1 MDSEVFKRS
10 KLGLLLQLR
19 IDQVSEE
26 ELTSFMSDVESAI
39 HVRVE
44 RFKDYG
50 NLLLQLIKGSRAPD
64 RVFIIDEDVFE
75 DPMNFEILNTIGMI
89 VDNEPSSKSLIEI
102 LASHYPELSPFS
114 LKGSRF
120 IIISRNKVLKSY
132 LTDRLLHVDLRTRE

>member
-26 ELTSFMSDVESAI
+26 ELRSFISDVDSAI
-39 HVRVE
+39 HLRVE

-50 NLLLQLIKGSRAPD
+50 NLLLQLIKGSRVPD

-75 DPMNFEILNTIGMI
+75 DPMNFEILTQSG
-89 VDNEPSSKSLIEI
+89 
-102 LASHYPELSPFS
+102 
-114 LKGSRF
+114 
-120 IIISRNKVLKSY
+120 
-132 LTDRLLHVDLRTRE
+132 